1 METIIIV
8 GKWTKECT
16 ECTYLVHYHFFFFFA
31 EGRGRA
37 RFSAN
42 NLRKEPSF
50 AMIWRK
56 LATSLLSRLCCDQE
70 GSSHTI
76 GVSVF
81 GVGYVR
87 SARRGRAIET
97 IVPSRLFRLLRGGSD
112 LASFPCHTFFC
123 RSFCWGVAC
132 RFSAHL
138 QQFIHYLM
146 KSCKNHGTL
155 GILLQYVN
163 WDACPTPEKDMKA
176 CTDALFT
183 VLKGH
188 YVACAC
194 KVLRLQVQEQLG
206 GRKEMVTV
214 RCWKFIFEQI

>member
-1 METIIIV
+1 M
-8 GKWTKECT
+8 CAHP
-16 ECTYLVHYHFFFFFA
+16 C
-31 EGRGRA
+31 R
-37 RFSAN
+37 
-42 NLRKEPSF
+42 
-50 AMIWRK
+50 
-56 LATSLLSRLCCDQE
+56 LS
-70 GSSHTI
+70 
-76 GVSVF
+76 
-81 GVGYVR
+81 
-87 SARRGRAIET
+87 
-97 IVPSRLFRLLRGGSD
+97 
-112 LASFPCHTFFC
+112 HTFFC

-132 RFSAHL
+132 RFQTAHL

-194 KVLRLQVQEQLG
+194 KKSCGCRIPQPNVDLEGKSKTANFAFLAKLSLDVVNKFPLSKMLFLAARFMAPKIMHTTMLQGFFLPLWNSCSRVQEQLG